1 MIDNETIRKLRE
13 MNLSEFIDIIEVQQ
27 KDPSCITIPFDER
40 MKRIIDYVYH
50 QKHNK
55 RIVNLQKMAKFRFPK
70 ADVIDIDYNDRG
82 FERNVIE
89 ELTTCGYI
97 DIFENIVLEG
107 YTGSG
112 KTFLS
117 CALGK
122 QACTHMK
129 KVRYIRLPDLLVLY
143 EDKRYL
149 SSAQVEKLLNKF
161 SRYDLLIIDE
171 WLMEDLTK
179 EEIHFIFELIERR
192 YDSHSTIFCT
202 QYRKEDWL
210 ERLGSDVHAEAIT
223 DRIIHKAIWIK
234 MGSRNMRENT
244 PNR

>member
-13 MNLSEFIDIIEVQQ
+13 MNLPEFVEIIEIQQ
-27 KDPSCITIPFDER
+27 KDSSAVTLPFEER
-40 MKRIIDYVYH
+40 MKRITDYVYQ

-55 RIVNLQKMAKFRFPK
+55 RIHNLTAMARFRFPK
-70 ADVIDIDYNDRG
+70 ADVLDIDYKDRG
-82 FERNVIE
+82 FERSTIE
-89 ELTTCGYI
+89 ELMTCGYI
-97 DIFENIVLEG
+97 DISTNLVLEG

-122 QACTHMK
+122 QACSFMK

-143 EDKRYL
+143 EDHRNM
-149 SSAQVEKLLNKF
+149 SGSHREKLISKF

-171 WLMEDLTK
+171 WLMEDLSK
-179 EEIHFIFELIERR
+179 EEVHFIFELIERR
-192 YDSHSTIFCT
+192 YDTHSTVFCT

-223 DRIIHKAIWIK
+223 DRIVHKALWIQ
-234 MGSRNMRENT
+234 MGARNMRENS
-244 PNR
+244 